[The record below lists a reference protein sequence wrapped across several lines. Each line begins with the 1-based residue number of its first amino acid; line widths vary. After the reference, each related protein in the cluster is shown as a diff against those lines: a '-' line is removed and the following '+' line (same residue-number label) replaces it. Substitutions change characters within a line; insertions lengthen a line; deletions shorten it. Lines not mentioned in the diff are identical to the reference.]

1 MQKLRKYQHLQ
12 QKINQKE
19 LEFNSGSF
27 LQEFGMSRY
36 FLFYSYFLY
45 NTL

>member
-27 LQEFGMSRY
+27 FTRIWNEQIFFIL
-36 FLFYSYFLY
+36 FLFFI
-45 NTL
+45 